1 MTPSPL
7 RAVVVDDCPDMR
19 DILRLVL
26 TRAGHVIVAEAGD
39 GAAGLA
45 AAVRT
50 APDVVVLDLDMP
62 VMDGYDA
69 LPLMRDA
76 VPGAKVVVFSHD
88 VGWEIAGRL
97 RDLGAHAWL
106 RKGAPLTEVLAVVAS
121 AAFTAMPYLRQEE
134 VEQTTVPSGSATT
147 CPSHQADRCPPAF
160 ESPRSRPPSRPASS
174 PWTDQV
180 SVPA

>member
-26 TRAGHVIVAEAGD
+26 TRAGHEIVAEAGD
-39 GAAGLA
+39 GAAGVA

-50 APDVVVLDLDMP
+50 CPDVVVLDLDMP
-62 VMDGYDA
+62 VMDGFDA

-76 VPGAKVVVFSHD
+76 VPGTKVVVFSHD
-88 VGWEIAGRL
+88 VGWEVAGRL

-106 RKGAPLTEVLAVVAS
+106 RKGAPLTEIVAVVAS
-121 AAFTAMPYLRQEE
+121 TVFTAIPSLRQE
-134 VEQTTVPSGSATT
+134 VDQTTVPREPAAA
-147 CPSHQADRCPPAF
+147 CPTHQADH
-160 ESPRSRPPSRPASS
+160 RPPTSWGEGSA
-174 PWTDQV
+174 
-180 SVPA
+180 